1 MRVVGRGGVNSASLM
16 VMSVE
21 TTGVEAV
28 VVPGRPRV
36 PLGMLTLVKF
46 FLSASLRLPYLFLG
60 TVSRNLGISV
70 AEGGRLL
77 GLGELAGVGSL
88 IIGPS
93 LDKGRHRRWFLTG
106 MTAGIAGCAVMAG
119 VHSPSG
125 LLIGF
130 AAVCLGVSLCTTSG
144 HSFLGTEI
152 PYAQRGRAI
161 GLFETSWAGALL
173 VGAPVAAVAMRIIGW
188 WSPWL
193 IIALLVSVTVPV
205 AAARMPIHG
214 SAAHHDAVSDT
225 TFEWRAV
232 ISTVAASNLL
242 TVGGVVVFSTFG
254 PWLQDVHGVKDFGLG
269 AIAVGLGV
277 MELMASGGSAGYAD
291 RIGKRRSAWLGALV
305 MTGAALLLM
314 SFGSTSLMM
323 AIAGIVLLF
332 GGFEFGF
339 VSLLSVVSEVGGGR
353 RATVVGVDHAIVPMM
368 RAGGAALGTLLYSR
382 SGLRPVLVVCILCA
396 LSSIVAVQASGAERS
411 R

>member
-1 MRVVGRGGVNSASLM
+1 
-16 VMSVE
+16 MSVE
-21 TTGVEAV
+21 TAGVESVAV
-28 VVPGRPRV
+28 AGRPRV
-36 PLGMLTLVKF
+36 PLRVLTLVKF
-46 FLSASLRLPYLFLG
+46 LLSAALRLPYLFLG

-77 GLGELAGVGSL
+77 GLGELAGISSL
-88 IIGPS
+88 LIGPS
-93 LDKGRHRRWFLTG
+93 LDKGRHRRWFLSG
-106 MTAGIAGCAVMAG
+106 MTAGIVGCAVMAG
-119 VHSPSG
+119 VHSSLG

-130 AAVCLGVSLCTTSG
+130 AAVCMGVSLCTTAG
-144 HSFLGTEI
+144 HSFLGAEV

-173 VGAPVAAVAMRIIGW
+173 VGAPVAAVAMRFIGW

-193 IIALLVSVTVPV
+193 IIGLLVSVTVPV
-205 AAARMPIHG
+205 AAARMPGHG
-214 SAAHHDAVSDT
+214 SASHDEAASDT
-225 TFEWRAV
+225 TFVWRAV

-242 TVGGVVVFSTFG
+242 TVAAVVVFSTFG
-254 PWLQDVHGVKDFGLG
+254 PWLEDVHGVRDFGLG

-277 MELMASGGSAGYAD
+277 TELIASGGSAGYAD
-291 RIGKRRSAWLGALV
+291 RIGKRRSVWLGALV
-305 MTGAALLLM
+305 MCGAALLLIG
-314 SFGSTSLMM
+314 FGNTSLVV
-323 AIAGIVLLF
+323 AIAGIVMLF

-382 SGLRPVLVVCILCA
+382 SGLRPVLAVSIICA
-396 LSSIVAVQASGAERS
+396 LSSIVAVQASGAERFH
-411 R
+411 

>member
-1 MRVVGRGGVNSASLM
+1 MSAFFAPLDPMRVVGRGVNSASLM

-28 VVPGRPRV
+28 VVPERPRV

-46 FLSASLRLPYLFLG
+46 LLSASLRLPYLFLG

-205 AAARMPIHG
+205 AAARMPSHG
-214 SAAHHDAVSDT
+214 SAAHHHRSSGFMSKT
-225 TFEWRAV
+225 YLY
-232 ISTVAASNLL
+232 VAAVY
-242 TVGGVVVFSTFG
+242 T
-254 PWLQDVHGVKDFGLG
+254 
-269 AIAVGLGV
+269 A
-277 MELMASGGSAGYAD
+277 
-291 RIGKRRSAWLGALV
+291 
-305 MTGAALLLM
+305 
-314 SFGSTSLMM
+314 
-323 AIAGIVLLF
+323 
-332 GGFEFGF
+332 
-339 VSLLSVVSEVGGGR
+339 
-353 RATVVGVDHAIVPMM
+353 
-368 RAGGAALGTLLYSR
+368 
-382 SGLRPVLVVCILCA
+382 
-396 LSSIVAVQASGAERS
+396 
-411 R
+411 